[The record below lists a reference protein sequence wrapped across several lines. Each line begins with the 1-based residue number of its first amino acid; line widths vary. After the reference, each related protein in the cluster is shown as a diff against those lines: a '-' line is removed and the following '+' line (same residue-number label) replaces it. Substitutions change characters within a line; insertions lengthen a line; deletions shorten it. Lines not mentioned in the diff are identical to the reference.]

1 MYRLFNY
8 NLKDKL
14 LTFPD
19 IISSFHPS
27 SPRFSRQL
35 WSDFPYP
42 NPPPPH
48 SAADIICE
56 RFLIAIVLLLIER
69 EHEPRKHINI
79 DLIKAKLIFVLTND
93 VTVDFGKSLLITNS
107 FETKDLHS
115 NF

>member
-19 IISSFHPS
+19 IISSFHPP
-27 SPRFSRQL
+27 SPRFSRQF
-35 WSDFPYP
+35 WSDFPYH
-42 NPPPPH
+42 NPPH

-79 DLIKAKLIFVLTND
+79 DLIKTKLIFVLSND
-93 VTVDFGKSLLITNS
+93 VTVHFGKSLLIVNS